1 MLRSRGTLRAARTA
15 TQAAESRKCGI
26 NHVICLTITRPFR
39 YSPSGKV
46 TVIG

>member
-1 MLRSRGTLRAARTA
+1 MLRSHGALRARRRA
-15 TQAAESRKCGI
+15 TKAAQWHKCGI